1 MLRPTLQLRD
11 WRNWCLWL
19 QQSGQKLISSLQ
31 SQMGQHRKVHM
42 WNTQQKLKQSVMQH
56 FNENPNL
63 VKLGEKLDLRNEH
76 FATQFNDTN
85 PSPTN
90 EREGI
95 TCIIVRQ
102 GNPIIVL

>member
-1 MLRPTLQLRD
+1 
-11 WRNWCLWL
+11 
-19 QQSGQKLISSLQ
+19 
-31 SQMGQHRKVHM
+31 
-42 WNTQQKLKQSVMQH
+42 MQH